1 MNTPRSRTRPK
12 TRTKPAEPLWTR
24 DFIFAAVINFF
35 VASIFYMFMT
45 TMALYAVEELGA
57 GDALAGLTVGIFI
70 VGATAARIFAG
81 KLFDLVGRKR
91 ILLVS
96 MLFFLATSVGY
107 FVTWTSLLLFLALSV
122 CYVVTWSVV
131 PLLTVFRLLLGVGFG
146 AANTASSALAQ
157 SIIPAS
163 RRGEGTGYFAISTSL
178 STAAGPFLALT
189 IVNYGGHTAL
199 FTTSCLATVAAMLA
213 ALVLRVPEVQRNTTE
228 PSGLRALRLR
238 GLIDRKVL
246 PIAMFLAVLAMCY
259 AGILAF
265 LAPYAESLGL
275 ASAAPTFFIVFT
287 VAILVCRPFLGR
299 LQDSRGDNIV
309 IYPALACYAAAFIV
323 LVNAHSAPAI
333 IVAGGLVGLGWGVT
347 SSATQAIA
355 VRSVKEERIGVAI
368 STYFVLMDLGMGLG
382 PVILGSVVELSGY
395 RLMYGILACIIVIAG
410 GMYWMVH
417 GRQSVAKLP
426 VRHPEET

>member
-107 FVTWTSLLLFLALSV
+107 FVTWTS
-122 CYVVTWSVV
+122 V
-131 PLLTVFRLLLGVGFG
+131 PLLIIVRLLHGVGFG
-146 AANTASSALAQ
+146 AANTASIAIAQ

-189 IVNYGGHTAL
+189 IVNYGGYTAL

-213 ALVLRVPEVQRNTTE
+213 ALVLSVPEVQRNTTE

>member
-107 FVTWTSLLLFLALSV
+107 FVTWTS
-122 CYVVTWSVV
+122 V
-131 PLLTVFRLLLGVGFG
+131 PLLIIVRLLHGIGFG
-146 AANTASSALAQ
+146 AANTASIAIAQ

-189 IVNYGGHTAL
+189 IVNYGGYTAL

-395 RLMYGILACIIVIAG
+395 RLMNGILACLIVIAG

>member
-107 FVTWTSLLLFLALSV
+107 FVTWTS
-122 CYVVTWSVV
+122 V
-131 PLLTVFRLLLGVGFG
+131 PLLIIVRLLHGVGFG
-146 AANTASSALAQ
+146 AANTASIAIAQ

-189 IVNYGGHTAL
+189 IVNYGGYTAL